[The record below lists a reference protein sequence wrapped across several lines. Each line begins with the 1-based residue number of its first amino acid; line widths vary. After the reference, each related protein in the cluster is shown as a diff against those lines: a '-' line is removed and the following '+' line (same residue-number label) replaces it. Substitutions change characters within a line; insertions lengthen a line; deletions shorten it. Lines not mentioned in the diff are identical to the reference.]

1 MYLLDLFEDI
11 PLVKLMYLVFT
22 RMHMRVTVGNSGLC
36 CVCVT
41 SFELTPLC
49 VEAPDV
55 ASVVPMISLGQT
67 GSK

>member
-1 MYLLDLFEDI
+1 M
-11 PLVKLMYLVFT
+11 KLMYLVFT

-67 GSK
+67 RSK